1 MADPS
6 PVLKTF
12 MTNAYMLSRF
22 TLNGVVTLVDLV
34 KGPDALERF
43 EEARRQV
50 AVTDLLIVTKGALA
64 GSLNQSLGVGSFMAR
79 LRRLN
84 LNADVMNGTNVSA
97 SDVFSLAV
105 FDPAGK
111 PPDVAAWLRFGG
123 HPGETSHGTVN
134 HSHLNA
140 HPANTHA
147 DAATAF
153 CFSATGPVDR
163 TALFDA
169 ASILQNRLGPDLL
182 RMNGLVEIEGHP
194 GCPLVIQVVA

>member
-1 MADPS
+1 MADPA

-43 EEARRQV
+43 EEALRQV

-64 GSLNQSLGVGSFMAR
+64 GSLNQSLGVGSFMAG

-140 HPANTHA
+140 HPAIRTQ
-147 DAATAF
+147 TQPRPFAF
-153 CFSATGPVDR
+153 RQLAQSTERHFLTRPQYCK
-163 TALFDA
+163 
-169 ASILQNRLGPDLL
+169 I
-182 RMNGLVEIEGHP
+182 GLDQTF
-194 GCPLVIQVVA
+194 CA